1 VSGFWR
7 TTWLLARKD
16 LLLEARSRELTLAMG
31 LFALASLV
39 LAEYATGAAADADR
53 ALLASGLVWLVVLFT
68 AMLGLQRSFAAE
80 RDEGLFD
87 ALLLAPLDRAA
98 IWAGKVVALTAL
110 LLLVEVVLVP
120 LTWLFFFEGVTTQA
134 PSLATLCAALAIANL
149 GIAGAGAFVA
159 SLASAARQREVLLP
173 VLFLPAVTPLLIAGV
188 TATVSSSEGNTV
200 AQPLL
205 LLLVYDAVV
214 GVLAW
219 GAFDHVITE

>member
-1 VSGFWR
+1 MSGFWR

-31 LFALASLV
+31 LFALVSLV
-39 LAEYATGAAADADR
+39 LAEYATGAAAEADR

-120 LTWLFFFEGVTTQA
+120 LTWLFFFEGVTTQS
-134 PSLATLCAALAIANL
+134 PSLLTLCAALAVANL

-188 TATVSSSEGNTV
+188 TATVSSSEGDAV